1 MKTPVGFA
9 NFCGRVSR
17 VLCLFIVVLQPASAF
32 DDPPIRVARLS
43 YVAGQVSF
51 QPGGDTDWGWA
62 TVNRPMTAGDSLW
75 TGSSS
80 RAEMHIGSTAI
91 RMSAPTSVSFLNLDD
106 RTVQIQL
113 NSGTIDVRVPSAEC
127 GRMVTFPVVL
137 FTAWWQ
143 PVSRKNRSAHQFEI
157 LPNRP
162 HAIAVR
168 CLGPDEFSSISR
180 QKLTLASLLARGRED
195 HRGGAM
201 SAPQGHHET
210 ILVADDNEA
219 NRELLSALLSAEGYQ
234 VVCAADGQQALARV
248 DSGSIDLA
256 LLDVVMPRPTGFE
269 ICQAMKSKPET
280 RLIPV
285 ILLTSLNSDADR
297 IHGIMCGADDFL
309 NKPVNKH
316 ELLARVHSLL
326 RLKQFT
332 NELDN
337 AETVLFSL
345 ALTIEAKDPYT
356 EGHCDRLSKYS
367 VALGEKLGLPQD
379 LSVALRRGG
388 LIHDIG
394 KLAVPEHILLKP
406 GPLTPEERKIM
417 ERHTVIGEGICAPL
431 RSFRHVLPIIRHH
444 HEKQD
449 GSGYPDGLKGAQ
461 VPLTARILQIT
472 DIYDA
477 LTTDRPYR
485 KALPSE
491 KAFAIMREEV
501 KRGWWDGSILD
512 EFEAVVYGY
521 EPVQPAR
528 SGS

>member
-1 MKTPVGFA
+1 
-9 NFCGRVSR
+9 
-17 VLCLFIVVLQPASAF
+17 
-32 DDPPIRVARLS
+32 
-43 YVAGQVSF
+43 
-51 QPGGDTDWGWA
+51 
-62 TVNRPMTAGDSLW
+62 
-75 TGSSS
+75 
-80 RAEMHIGSTAI
+80 
-91 RMSAPTSVSFLNLDD
+91 MS
-106 RTVQIQL
+106 
-113 NSGTIDVRVPSAEC
+113 VPE
-127 GRMVTFPVVL
+127 G
-137 FTAWWQ
+137 
-143 PVSRKNRSAHQFEI
+143 HEGII
-157 LPNRP
+157 L
-162 HAIAVR
+162 I
-168 CLGPDEFSSISR
+168 
-180 QKLTLASLLARGRED
+180 
-195 HRGGAM
+195 
-201 SAPQGHHET
+201 
-210 ILVADDNEA
+210 ADDNEA
-219 NRELLSALLSAEGYQ
+219 NRELVSELLSAEGYQ
-234 VVCAADGQQALARV
+234 VVCAADGQHARQAV

-269 ICQAMKSKPET
+269 LCQAMKSKPET

-309 NKPVNKH
+309 NKPANKH

-332 NELDN
+332 DELDN

-367 VALGEKLGLPQD
+367 VALGEKLGLPQE
-379 LSVALRRGG
+379 LRVALRRGG
-388 LIHDIG
+388 LVHDIG

-406 GPLTPEERKIM
+406 GPLTLEERKIM
-417 ERHTVIGEGICAPL
+417 EQHTVIGEGICAPL

-485 KALPSE
+485 KALPLE
-491 KAFAIMREEV
+491 KAFAILREEV

-512 EFEAVVYGY
+512 EFEAVVHGY
-521 EPVQPAR
+521 ELAHPAR
-528 SGS
+528 PGS